1 MVTGRV
7 SVIEGLVTEP
17 VGKGVDAES
26 GLLEE
31 TDSED
36 TGVDETAEPVAPT
49 ETSDDGR
56 QDKGHE
62 DDAFKVVTVLP
73 DNDGVLVKV
82 GDVGSTLALGV
93 LLEDHPSDVGVEQ
106 TFADGVGVLLGV
118 GVSVVSTV
126 AVGPPADR
134 ALNSTSTDGSQVD
147 LEGSSGLVG
156 SVSPKTMV
164 TYKNGGKVSI
174 NNQRKGSTFDWST
187 FQQGLTSSDS
197 KAGVEV
203 EDDGP
208 DGGIG
213 AERDPV
219 GGDTADDRNN
229 DNESGVEPVNV
240 EVDVGPSHWSVG
252 NVNLLGITLGV
263 ASERLVVDGS
273 VREGRSLLAG
283 QKRRR
288 HLER

>member
-1 MVTGRV
+1 
-7 SVIEGLVTEP
+7 
-17 VGKGVDAES
+17 
-26 GLLEE
+26 
-31 TDSED
+31 
-36 TGVDETAEPVAPT
+36 
-49 ETSDDGR
+49 
-56 QDKGHE
+56 
-62 DDAFKVVTVLP
+62 
-73 DNDGVLVKV
+73 
-82 GDVGSTLALGV
+82 
-93 LLEDHPSDVGVEQ
+93 
-106 TFADGVGVLLGV
+106 
-118 GVSVVSTV
+118 VSTV

-208 DGGIG
+208 DGGIE

-219 GGDTADDRNN
+219 GGDKADDRNN
-229 DNESGVEPVNV
+229 DNESDVELVNV
-240 EVDVGPSHWSVG
+240 EVDVRLSHWSVS
-252 NVNLLGITLGV
+252 NINLLGIIIGI

-273 VREGRSLLAG
+273 VQEGRGLLAG
-283 QKRRR
+283 
-288 HLER
+288 